1 MFEKT
6 LSDLVKGVRANKRSE
21 AEYIS
26 KCIQEI
32 KEELASKDPNLLV
45 EGILKLLYLH
55 MLGYSMHWA
64 AFNVIELMASPR
76 FRGRRIGY
84 LAASLS
90 FGPTTDVA
98 ILTANA
104 FKKDFVSKLM
114 FDSGIAL
121 NCLAN
126 MVTPDVAVSIVSDV
140 VGILKSNHAYLRK
153 KALLALYKLFLQ
165 YPEALRPSF
174 SAIQECLD
182 DSDVGV
188 ACCAVNVICELA
200 ATNPSAYLGLAPVF
214 FKLLRHTS
222 NNWMMIKLVKL
233 LGQLCPF
240 EPRLAKKLVGSV
252 NDIMRT
258 TTAKSLLFECIQ
270 TVSIGML
277 SQQESVELAMSKLKG
292 FIEDPDQN
300 LKFLGLVAMG
310 NFIRVHPALVSAH
323 KKTIIDCLD
332 DQDITIRRRALQLVG
347 SMINEENLEEI
358 VNPLLLSLKA
368 QTSSFR
374 DDLIEQIVHVCTDDN
389 YLNVVDFEWLVSV
402 INQLAHTIPGVS
414 SALRVAEATVDI
426 AMRVLDV
433 RHLVICNATDFIS
446 DPLFFG
452 AAIRDPSASH
462 IYNSCCWVVA
472 EYARGLPASS
482 FAGIISLLL
491 PQDLHLMPEFIQCT
505 SVMGATK
512 VLSACA
518 AYSTGDGVAQPVT
531 EEGVSVLAAHHARF
545 ISSESSFVSCCRE
558 IQARV
563 LSLCASPS
571 AEVQERVSFLQYC
584 VHTLSSADVSVL
596 RSFGQ
601 LCAGEL
607 EPVSSKLQ
615 RRLAS
620 KPPAG
625 LDLDAAIGDIVALSD
640 DEEVTEE
647 AEKSSVHRA
656 DLFAVAKTEKELRK
670 EKKLAEKMKKHRE
683 EDPFY
688 LGNIGKA
695 KDLDVDS
702 IPIFKLTVDPSS
714 QDEIISI
721 PPATSAAVV
730 AKKPKKVV
738 TVRPLMDDGEGE
750 LPDVETNSSVPS
762 ALLVSDITAALADS
776 EVLPEIKPYQR
787 ETAQTVM
794 PSKSYSTSLPKD
806 SGAQK
811 KKKKEKSEKPPKDAA
826 AVSGDLLN
834 LMDDAPAASTS
845 PPIEQHAMP
854 LHKSASQ
861 AAADVPMQ
869 KAGDDGTLELQYHI
883 RALGNSIVRI
893 DLRFVSHTTKDIT
906 VNAVDVVESL
916 LLLKEEVCIG
926 SEGFISGQES
936 SRGHLDIKLTSCKAS
951 LKVKLV
957 VQYSLESRSLS
968 LPLVVA
974 LPCSSMLTPYK
985 LETDRL
991 ASVIA
996 SGKCSNLSSSV
1007 VRCLPPP
1014 PPILCLLVILLFCD
1028 IVCVF
1033 EWPCV
1038 FSSRRLLAAIPKASP
1053 PLHVASARFSARL
1066 KSKTSQM
1073 PSLLLQTAFATMWS
1087 LSSLSRPRRRK

>member
-1 MFEKT
+1 MDWSSAVPSPRAPVPFARGIAVNAAGVAVLLVFHCRKRPLAACEVSVVVLAVCFLSHMFEKT

-21 AEYIS
+21 TEYIS

-32 KEELASKDPNLLV
+32 KEELASKDQNLLV

-55 MLGYSMHWA
+55 MLGHSMQWA

-84 LAASLS
+84 LAAALS

-104 FKKDFVSKLM
+104 FKKDFVSKIM

-240 EPRLAKKLVGSV
+240 EPRLAKKLVGSI

-310 NFIRVHPALVSAH
+310 NFIRVHPALVSNH

-358 VNPLLLSLKA
+358 VNPLLLSLKS

-374 DDLIEQIVHVCTDDN
+374 DDLIDQIVQVCTDDN
-389 YLNVVDFEWLVSV
+389 YLNVVDFEWLVTV
-402 INQLAHTIPGVS
+402 MNQLAHTIPGAS
-414 SALRVAEATVDI
+414 SALRVSEAIVDI

-433 RHLVICNATDFIS
+433 RHLVVCNSTDFIS

-452 AAIRDPSASH
+452 AAMRDPSASQ

-472 EYARGLPASS
+472 EYARGVPASS
-482 FAGIISLLL
+482 FVGLITLLL

-505 SVMGATK
+505 AVMGSTK
-512 VLSACA
+512 ILSACA
-518 AYSTGDGVAQPVT
+518 AYSSGDHVSQPVT
-531 EEGVSVLAAHHARF
+531 EEGVSILAAHLSRF
-545 ISSESSFVSCCRE
+545 HSSEAPLVACCRE

-563 LSLCASPS
+563 LPLCASPS
-571 AEVQERVSFLQYC
+571 AEVQERVCFLQYC
-584 VHTLSSADVSVL
+584 VHTLISADKSVL
-596 RSFGQ
+596 RAFGK

-607 EPVSSKLQ
+607 EPVSAKLQ

-625 LDLDAAIGDIVALSD
+625 LDLDAVIGDISAVSD
-640 DEEVTEE
+640 DEDVAEE
-647 AEKSSVHRA
+647 AEKGSAHRV
-656 DLFAVAKTEKELRK
+656 DLFTAAKTEKELRK
-670 EKKLAEKMKKHRE
+670 EKKLAEKQKKHRE

-688 LGNIGKA
+688 LGNVGKP
-695 KDLDVDS
+695 KELDVDS
-702 IPIFKLTVDPSS
+702 IPIFNLSVDPSS
-714 QDEIISI
+714 QDEIVSI
-721 PPATSAAVV
+721 PAAAPSAA
-730 AKKPKKVV
+730 AGKKPKKAV
-738 TVRPLMDDGEGE
+738 TVRPLLDDGDGE
-750 LPDVETNSSVPS
+750 LLDSEAQSSVPS
-762 ALLVSDITAALADS
+762 GLYVSDITAALADS

-787 ETAQTVM
+787 ETAQSVM
-794 PSKSYSTSLPKD
+794 PQKAHVASLKKD
-806 SGAQK
+806 SGGEK
-811 KKKKEKSEKPPKDAA
+811 KKKKEKSEKSSKAA
-826 AVSGDLLN
+826 AAAQSSGDLLN
-834 LMDDAPAASTS
+834 LMDDAPAASAPAS
-845 PPIEQHAMP
+845 SEDKMPPP
-854 LHKSASQ
+854 PKTASQ
-861 AAADVPMQ
+861 PAADLPMV

-883 RALGNSIVRI
+883 SALGNGIVRI
-893 DLRFVSHTTKDIT
+893 DVTFVSHTTKAIM
-906 VNAVDVVESL
+906 VNQIDVVESL
-916 LLLKEEVCIG
+916 SLLKEDVCLGDGG
-926 SEGFISGQES
+926 SLSGQDS
-936 SRGHLDIKLTSCKAS
+936 SRGHLDVKLTSCKAA

-957 VQYSLESRSLS
+957 VQYSLESRALS
-968 LPLVVA
+968 LPLVIP
-974 LPCSSMLTPYK
+974 LPCSAMLAPYK

-1007 VRCLPPP
+1007 VRSVPLPPRFRAGFYFTR
-1014 PPILCLLVILLFCD
+1014 ILIL
-1028 IVCVF
+1028 
-1033 EWPCV
+1033 
-1038 FSSRRLLAAIPKASP
+1038 
-1053 PLHVASARFSARL
+1053 
-1066 KSKTSQM
+1066 
-1073 PSLLLQTAFATMWS
+1073 
-1087 LSSLSRPRRRK
+1087 

>member
-1 MFEKT
+1 MKKCLLQLTGPARYSIMFEKT

-21 AEYIS
+21 SEYVS

-104 FKKDFVSKLM
+104 FKKDFVSKIM

-240 EPRLAKKLVGSV
+240 EPRLAKKLVGSI

-310 NFIRVHPALVSAH
+310 NFIRVHPALVSNH
-323 KKTIIDCLD
+323 KNTIIDCLN

-358 VNPLLLSLKA
+358 VDPLLLSLKA

-374 DDLIEQIVHVCTDDN
+374 DDLIDQIVHVCTDDN

-402 INQLAHTIPGVS
+402 INQLAHTIPGAS

-426 AMRVLDV
+426 AMRVVDV

-452 AAIRDPSASH
+452 AAMRDPSASH

-472 EYARGLPASS
+472 EYARGLPSS
-482 FAGIISLLL
+482 CFVGIISLLL

-518 AYSTGDGVAQPVT
+518 AYSTGDHVSQPVT
-531 EEGVSVLAAHHARF
+531 EEGVDVLAAHHSRL
-545 ISSESSFVSCCRE
+545 SSPESSLVACCRE

-563 LSLCASPS
+563 NSLCSSPS

-584 VHTLSSADVSVL
+584 VHSLSSADVSVL
-596 RSFGQ
+596 RAFGQ
-601 LCAGEL
+601 LCAGDL

-615 RRLAS
+615 RRIAS

-625 LDLDAAIGDIVALSD
+625 LDLDVAMGDIAPLSD
-640 DEEVTEE
+640 DEEVAQE
-647 AEKSSVHRA
+647 AEKGAVHRV
-656 DLFAVAKTEKELRK
+656 DLFTVAKTEKELRK

-688 LGNIGKA
+688 LGNIGKS

-702 IPIFKLTVDPSS
+702 IPIFKLTVDPSND
-714 QDEIISI
+714 DEIISI
-721 PPATSAAVV
+721 PPAAPAA
-730 AKKPKKVV
+730 AASKKPKKVV
-738 TVRPLMDDGEGE
+738 TVRPLIDDGDGE
-750 LPDVETNSSVPS
+750 LPDEEAKGSVPS
-762 ALLVSDITAALADS
+762 ALLVSDITAALADT

-787 ETAQTVM
+787 ETAQSVA
-794 PSKSYSTSLPKD
+794 PLKSHSASLPKD
-806 SGAQK
+806 SGLHK
-811 KKKKEKSEKPPKDAA
+811 KKKKEKSEKHSKEVS

-834 LMDDAPAASTS
+834 LLDDVPAASALAPT
-845 PPIEQHAMP
+845 EDQALP
-854 LHKSASQ
+854 LSKTASQ
-861 AAADVPMQ
+861 TSSDLPMQ

-883 RALGNSIVRI
+883 VALGNSIVRI
-893 DLRFVSHTTKDIT
+893 NVMFVSHTTKAIIL
-906 VNAVDVVESL
+906 NAVDIVDSL
-916 LLLKEEVCIG
+916 TLLKEDVCIG
-926 SEGFISGQES
+926 AEGVLPGQGS
-936 SRGHLDIKLTSCKAS
+936 CRGHLDVKLTSCKAL

-957 VQYSLESRSLS
+957 VQYSLDSRGLS
-968 LPLVVA
+968 LPLVIA

-991 ASVIA
+991 ASVIG

-1007 VRCLPPP
+1007 VR
-1014 PPILCLLVILLFCD
+1014 
-1028 IVCVF
+1028 
-1033 EWPCV
+1033 
-1038 FSSRRLLAAIPKASP
+1038 
-1053 PLHVASARFSARL
+1053 
-1066 KSKTSQM
+1066 
-1073 PSLLLQTAFATMWS
+1073 
-1087 LSSLSRPRRRK
+1087 

>member
-26 KCIQEI
+26 KCISEI

-55 MLGYSMHWA
+55 MLGYSMQWA

-104 FKKDFVSKLM
+104 FKKDFVSKIM

-240 EPRLAKKLVGSV
+240 EPRLSKKLVGSI

-402 INQLAHTIPGVS
+402 INQLAHTIPGAS

-433 RHLVICNATDFIS
+433 RHLVMCNATDFIS

-452 AAIRDPSASH
+452 AAIRDPSAAH
-462 IYNSCCWVVA
+462 IYNSCCWVIS
-472 EYARGLPASS
+472 EYARGLPASC
-482 FAGIISLLL
+482 FAGIIGLLL
-491 PQDLHLMPEFIQCT
+491 PQDLQLMPEFIQCT
-505 SVMGATK
+505 CVMGATK

-518 AYSTGDGVAQPVT
+518 AYSTGDDVAQPVT
-531 EEGVSVLAAHHARF
+531 EDGVDFLAAHHARLN
-545 ISSESSFVSCCRE
+545 SSEPSFAACCRE

-563 LSLCASPS
+563 QSLCASPS

-584 VHTLSSADVSVL
+584 VHTLSSADASVL
-596 RSFGQ
+596 RAFGQ

-625 LDLDAAIGDIVALSD
+625 LDLDVSIGDIVPFSD
-640 DEEVTEE
+640 DEEVAEE
-647 AEKSSVHRA
+647 AEQSSTHRV

-670 EKKLAEKMKKHRE
+670 EKKLAEKMKKNRE

-695 KDLDVDS
+695 KELDVDS
-702 IPIFKLTVDPSS
+702 IPIFKLTVDPS

-721 PPATSAAVV
+721 PPAASAAVV
-730 AKKPKKVV
+730 TKKPKKVV
-738 TVRPLMDDGEGE
+738 TVRPLIDDGEGE
-750 LPDVETNSSVPS
+750 LPDVETNASVPA

-787 ETAQTVM
+787 EFAQAAV
-794 PSKSYSTSLPKD
+794 PAKSNSTSHQKD

-811 KKKKEKSEKPPKDAA
+811 KKKKEKSEKHLKDASG
-826 AVSGDLLN
+826 VSGDLLN
-834 LMDDAPAASTS
+834 LLDDAPAASS
-845 PPIEQHAMP
+845 SAPVEHQAMP
-854 LHKSASQ
+854 LPKASQ
-861 AAADVPMQ
+861 PAFDVPMQ

-883 RALGNSIVRI
+883 RALGNAIVRI
-893 DLRFVSHTTKDIT
+893 DLKFLSHTDKEIT
-906 VNAVDVVESL
+906 VNSFDVVESL
-916 LLLKEEVCIG
+916 LLLKEDVFIG
-926 SEGFISGQES
+926 AEGVISGQDS
-936 SRGHLDIKLTSCKAS
+936 SRGHVDIKLTSCKVS
-951 LKVKLV
+951 LKVKIV
-957 VQYSLESRSLS
+957 VQYSLESRSFS
-968 LPLVVA
+968 LPLVIA

-985 LETDRL
+985 LEIDRL

-1007 VRCLPPP
+1007 VRCHHPRP
-1014 PPILCLLVILLFCD
+1014 
-1028 IVCVF
+1028 
-1033 EWPCV
+1033 V
-1038 FSSRRLLAAIPKASP
+1038 FSFPSFYVLELLC
-1053 PLHVASARFSARL
+1053 
-1066 KSKTSQM
+1066 M
-1073 PSLLLQTAFATMWS
+1073 S
-1087 LSSLSRPRRRK
+1087 LSHSSPQLFQRRRVCCASHPQGSRCC

>member
-21 AEYIS
+21 SEYIS

-55 MLGYSMHWA
+55 MLGYSMQWA

-104 FKKDFVSKLM
+104 FKKDFVSKIM

-240 EPRLAKKLVGSV
+240 EPRLAKKLVGSI

-270 TVSIGML
+270 TVSVGML

-310 NFIRVHPALVSAH
+310 NFIRVHPALVSNH

-358 VNPLLLSLKA
+358 VNPLLTSLKA

-414 SALRVAEATVDI
+414 SALRVAEAVVDI

-433 RHLVICNATDFIS
+433 RHLVFCNSTDFIS
-446 DPLFFG
+446 DPLYFG
-452 AAIRDPSASH
+452 AAMRDQSASH

-472 EYARGLPASS
+472 EYARGLPASC
-482 FAGIISLLL
+482 FVGIISLLL
-491 PQDLHLMPEFIQCT
+491 PRDLHLMPEFIQCT

-518 AYSTGDGVAQPVT
+518 AHSTGDVVSQPVT
-531 EEGVSVLAAHHARF
+531 AEGVSVLAAHHSRF
-545 ISSESSFVSCCRE
+545 ISNEPALVACCRE

-563 LSLCASPS
+563 LPLCASPS
-571 AEVQERVSFLQYC
+571 AEVQERVAFLQYC
-584 VHTLSSADVSVL
+584 VHTLGVADISVL
-596 RSFGQ
+596 RAFGQ

-625 LDLDAAIGDIVALSD
+625 LDLDASFGEIVPPSD
-640 DEEVTEE
+640 DEDAAE
-647 AEKSSVHRA
+647 AAESSSVHRV
-656 DLFAVAKTEKELRK
+656 DLFSVAKTEKELRK
-670 EKKLAEKMKKHRE
+670 ERKLAEKMKKNRE

-688 LGNIGKA
+688 LGNTGKA

-702 IPIFKLTVDPSS
+702 IPIFKLTVDSSS
-714 QDEIISI
+714 QDEIIGI
-721 PPATSAAVV
+721 PPSAPAAAA

-738 TVRPLMDDGEGE
+738 AVRPLMDDGEGD
-750 LPDVETNSSVPS
+750 LPDVDAGTSVPS
-762 ALLVSDITAALADS
+762 GLLVSDITAALADT
-776 EVLPEIKPYQR
+776 EVLPEIKPYLR
-787 ETAQTVM
+787 ETAQSIM
-794 PSKSYSTSLPKD
+794 PQKSQATSQLKD
-806 SGAQK
+806 SGAHK
-811 KKKKEKSEKPPKDAA
+811 KKKKEKSEKHSKDTA

-834 LMDDAPAASTS
+834 LMDDLPSSSLPARVEDHAVPLPKATGQAAS
-845 PPIEQHAMP
+845 
-854 LHKSASQ
+854 
-861 AAADVPMQ
+861 DFPMQ
-869 KAGDDGTLELQYHI
+869 KAGDDGNVELQYHI
-883 RALGNSIVRI
+883 RALGNSIVRME
-893 DLRFVSHTTKDIT
+893 LTFVNQTTKSISVT
-906 VNAVDVVESL
+906 GVDVVESL
-916 LLLKEEVCIG
+916 SLLKDDLSVG
-926 SEGFISGQES
+926 AEGLVSGQDS
-936 SRGHLDIKLTSCKAS
+936 CRGHVDLKLTSCKAS

-957 VQYSLESRSLS
+957 VQYTLESRALS
-968 LPLVVA
+968 LPLA
-974 LPCSSMLTPYK
+974 IPMPCSSMLTPYK
-985 LETDRL
+985 LETDHL

-1007 VRCLPPP
+1007 VRWVALAFLLRVYSCSHFVYLPPFIRNASP
-1014 PPILCLLVILLFCD
+1014 AAIQK
-1028 IVCVF
+1028 VF
-1033 EWPCV
+1033 HL
-1038 FSSRRLLAAIPKASP
+1038 LLAA
-1053 PLHVASARFSARL
+1053 SARPSALL
-1066 KSKTSQM
+1066 KLKTSPT
-1073 PSLLLQTAFATMWS
+1073 PSLLLQLVSAMMWY
-1087 LSSLSRPRRRK
+1087 